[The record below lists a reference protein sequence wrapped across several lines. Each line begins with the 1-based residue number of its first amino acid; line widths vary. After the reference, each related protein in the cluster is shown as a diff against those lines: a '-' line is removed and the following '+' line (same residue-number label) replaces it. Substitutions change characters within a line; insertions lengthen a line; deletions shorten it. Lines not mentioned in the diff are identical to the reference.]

1 MVASFIRVVRLL
13 IALASRHRTLVLEN
27 LALQQQLGVYRRTRP
42 KPAIRWSDRLF
53 WIGLRWAW
61 SDWKSV
67 LVVVRPATVIAWHRR
82 GFAWYWTRQSRSR
95 GGRPQ
100 VGADV
105 QRLVR
110 EMAVANPLWGA
121 PRIHGEL
128 SKLGFDVSERTVS
141 RLMPRRRKPPSQS
154 WRTFLTNHLG
164 STVAVDFLAV
174 PTLTCR
180 ILFVFV
186 VLAHDRRRILH
197 VNVTRHPTSAWTC
210 QQLRE
215 SFPDDATARFLLH
228 DGDATFDAPFRRT
241 AEAFGLTSLRTAPRS
256 PWQNPYVERVI
267 GSIRRECLDH
277 VIVFNERHLRRVLR
291 SYVAYYQRSRTHLA
305 RGRDTPDGRA
315 IDPPGSGRIV
325 ARPEVGGLHHR
336 YERQAA

>member
-1 MVASFIRVVRLL
+1 MVTRIIHVVRLL
-13 IALASRHRTLVLEN
+13 IVLASRHRTLVLEN
-27 LALQQQLGVYRRTRP
+27 LALHQQLALYRRTRP
-42 KPAIRWSDRLF
+42 KPPIRRFDRLF
-53 WIGLRWAW
+53 WIGLRWVW
-61 SDWKSV
+61 RDWKSA
-67 LVVVRPATVIAWHRR
+67 LMVVQPATVVAWHRR
-82 GFAWYWTRQSRSR
+82 GFAWYWTRRSRPR

-100 VGADV
+100 IGADV
-105 QRLVR
+105 RRLVR
-110 EMAVANPLWGA
+110 EMVVANPLWGA

-128 SKLGFDVSERTVS
+128 LKLGFEVSERTVS

-154 WRTFLTNHLG
+154 WRTFLKNHLG
-164 STVAVDFLAV
+164 STVAVDFFAV

-186 VLAHDRRRILH
+186 VLVHDRRRIVH
-197 VNVTRHPTSAWTC
+197 VNVTPHPSSAWTR

-215 SFPDDATARFLLH
+215 SIPDDGTARFLLH
-228 DGDATFDAPFRRT
+228 DGDATFDAAFGRT
-241 AEAFGLTSLRTAPRS
+241 AEAFGLTSVRTAPRS

-277 VIVFNERHLRRVLR
+277 VIIFNERHLQRVLR
-291 SYVAYYQRSRTHLA
+291 AYVTYYHRSRTHLA
-305 RGRDTPDGRA
+305 LGKDTPEARA
-315 IDPPGSGRIV
+315 IDPASSGRIV

>member
-1 MVASFIRVVRLL
+1 
-13 IALASRHRTLVLEN
+13 
-27 LALQQQLGVYRRTRP
+27 
-42 KPAIRWSDRLF
+42 
-53 WIGLRWAW
+53 
-61 SDWKSV
+61 

-82 GFAWYWTRQSRSR
+82 GFSWYWTRRSRPR
-95 GGRPQ
+95 GGRPRI
-100 VGADV
+100 GADIR
-105 QRLVR
+105 RLVR

-128 SKLGFDVSERTVS
+128 LKLGFQVSERTVS
-141 RLMPRRRKPPSQS
+141 RQMPRRPRPPSQS
-154 WRTFLTNHLG
+154 WRTFLKNHLS
-164 STVAVDFLAV
+164 STVAVDFFAV

-186 VLAHDRRRILH
+186 VLAHDRRRIVHL
-197 VNVTRHPTSAWTC
+197 NVTRQPTSAWTR

-215 SFPDDATARFLLH
+215 CFPDDASARFLLH
-228 DGDATFDAPFRRT
+228 DGDATFDAAFGRT
-241 AEAFGLTSLRTAPRS
+241 AEAFGLTSVRTAPRS

-277 VIVFNERHLRRVLR
+277 VIVVNERHLRRVLR
-291 SYVAYYQRSRTHLA
+291 SYVTYYAHSRTHLA
-305 RGRDTPDGRA
+305 LGKDTPDGRA
-315 IDPPGSGRIV
+315 IDPVGPGRIV

>member
-1 MVASFIRVVRLL
+1 MVARFIHVVRLL
-13 IALASRHRTLVLEN
+13 IVLASRHRTLVLEN
-27 LALQQQLGVYRRTRP
+27 LALQQQLAVYRRTRP

-61 SDWKSV
+61 PDWKSA
-67 LVVVRPATVIAWHRR
+67 LVVVRPATVVAWHRR
-82 GFAWYWTRQSRSR
+82 GFAWYWTRQSRPR

-100 VGADV
+100 IGADV
-105 QRLVR
+105 RRLVR

-128 SKLGFDVSERTVS
+128 LKLGFGLSERTVS

-154 WRTFLTNHLG
+154 WRTFLKNHLG
-164 STVAVDFLAV
+164 STVAVDFFAV

-228 DGDATFDAPFRRT
+228 DGDATFDAAFGRT
-241 AEAFGLTSLRTAPRS
+241 AEGFGLTSVRTAPRS

-267 GSIRRECLDH
+267 GSMRRECLDH

-291 SYVAYYQRSRTHLA
+291 AYVTYYQRSRTHLA
-305 RGRDTPDGRA
+305 LGKDTPEARA
-315 IDPPGSGRIV
+315 IDPAGSGRIV